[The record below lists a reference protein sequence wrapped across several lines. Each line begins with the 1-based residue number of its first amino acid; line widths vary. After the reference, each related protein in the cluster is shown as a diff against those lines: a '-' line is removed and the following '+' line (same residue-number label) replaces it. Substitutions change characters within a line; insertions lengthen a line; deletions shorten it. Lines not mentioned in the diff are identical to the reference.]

1 MTSRR
6 SVVGDGHQGPDGYSC
21 SPVRV
26 LRVKLGD
33 PGRPVKACLEG
44 IVPGGGGSQ
53 EG

>member
-1 MTSRR
+1 M
-6 SVVGDGHQGPDGYSC
+6 GDGHQGPDGYSC
-21 SPVRV
+21 SPREGV
-26 LRVKLGD
+26 LRVRLGD